1 MLSPELILR
10 ECSLPAMPHV
20 AARILRLANDP
31 ASRVDEVQ
39 HVIFADPAL
48 TSRILMIANSAYY
61 GLRRRVDTVSDAL
74 FVLGFEAVK
83 NLSIAVATKEIYN
96 THGLIEQKL
105 WEHALGVSI
114 AAGLVGGRQNAFKLP
129 IEECIVAGLLHD
141 IGKAVMN
148 QSQPQRYSM
157 VIERVYDERIP
168 FRTAEKEIFGFT
180 HAEVGALL
188 FKQWGLPSELIEMVA
203 NHNNCHEVDG
213 TCEAEGLCKVV
224 SLADCLCLRL
234 GVGYR
239 GPMPEL
245 CPDDSV
251 KTETLGLTPEDVEEI
266 TESFKKKYIEEK
278 LFFMV

>member
-1 MLSPELILR
+1 MLSPELILK
-10 ECSLPAMPHV
+10 ECSLPAMPQV

-61 GLRRRVDTVSDAL
+61 GLRRKVDTVSDAL

-114 AAGLVGGRQNAFKLP
+114 AAGLVGGRQKAFKLP
-129 IEECIVAGLLHD
+129 VEECVVAGLLHD

-148 QSQPQRYSM
+148 QSQPQRYAM
-157 VIERVYDERIP
+157 VVERVYDERIP
-168 FRTAEKEIFGFT
+168 FHTVEKEIFGFT
-180 HAEVGALL
+180 HSEVGALL

-213 TCEAEGLCKVV
+213 THEAEGLCRVV
-224 SLADCLCLRL
+224 SLADGLCLRL

-251 KTETLGLTPEDVEEI
+251 KTKALGLTPEDVEEI

-278 LFFMV
+278 LSFMV